1 MIDTVEPLTA
11 QAKLALSRAQL
22 LGAMGF
28 EEVKDAVD
36 GSLSVVDLPR
46 TGKRSA
52 GASFGARVG
61 RSVIGRWWRRQPLSS
76 VVQLGQPFLETY
88 AQRHPGRLIACGAG
102 AGALLWLV
110 KPWKLL
116 SVATVVTLLLKS
128 SDIAGVVS
136 DLSAK
141 ATQSGQDSGHA

>member
-1 MIDTVEPLTA
+1 MIDTIDPLTA

-22 LGAMGF
+22 LAAMGF

-36 GSLSVVDLPR
+36 GSFRVRDLPR

-88 AQRHPGRLIACGAG
+88 AHRHPGRLIACGAG

-128 SDIAGVVS
+128 SDIAAVIS

-141 ATQSGQDSGHA
+141 ATQPGQDSGRA